1 MRFFCFVIF
10 FMLSLWLG
18 AQNAALALESEG
30 KTEGV
35 VTTKFK
41 NKGCGSLVMIV
52 SGGKKIFLMPKS
64 PLEKEFDKNKLRIK
78 FTYRRLRMPSPPNC
92 EFCYMVEL
100 KEVEKSN

>member
-1 MRFFCFVIF
+1 MRFILVVFSFLFGVSCA
-10 FMLSLWLG
+10 
-18 AQNAALALESEG
+18 AQKPEVSPESEG

-41 NKGCGSLVMIV
+41 KKGCGSLVAIV
-52 SGGKKIFLMPKS
+52 SGGKKIYLMPKA

-92 EFCYMVEL
+92 EFCYMAEL
-100 KEVEKSN
+100 KEIEKK

>member
-1 MRFFCFVIF
+1 MRISLIF
-10 FMLSLWLG
+10 FSLIVG
-18 AQNAALALESEG
+18 ISCTAQKPEVSLEPEG

-41 NKGCGSLVMIV
+41 KKGCGSLVTIV
-52 SGGKKIFLMPKS
+52 SGGKKIFLMPKA

-100 KEVEKSN
+100 KEIEKSN